1 MYHRLAPTHSNA
13 PALVFYGIIDM
24 LQFKSRSFKNRKESI
39 PSVPQ
44 MATPE
49 LHHGEGGDRGEG
61 LLRAVMRMSPPSTVF

>member
-13 PALVFYGIIDM
+13 PASVFYGIIDM

-39 PSVPQ
+39 LSVPQ

-49 LHHGEGGDRGEG
+49 
-61 LLRAVMRMSPPSTVF
+61 SSTMEKVETEVRDSSGQ